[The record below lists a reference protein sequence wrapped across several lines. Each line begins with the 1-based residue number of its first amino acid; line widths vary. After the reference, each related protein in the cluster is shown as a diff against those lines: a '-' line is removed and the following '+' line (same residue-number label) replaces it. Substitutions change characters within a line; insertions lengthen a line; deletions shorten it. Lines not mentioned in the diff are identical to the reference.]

1 MFTPNLKST
10 NFRNI
15 ILGLFITSCLS
26 GCEFLKMK
34 EETPENKE
42 TQSLPVARAHETYLY
57 PEDLEGI
64 QPGLSVED
72 SINLVERY
80 INSWVKKQLLIKEA
94 SSKIEFNEAELQR
107 KILNYRY
114 ALMVYEYKKHYIN
127 NTLNK
132 EVSEE
137 EIVKYYEGNI
147 ENFELKQNIIRGIYI
162 KIPNEAPQLE
172 KLTLLINSSQ
182 YKEQEELKSYCLRF
196 ATAYSLED
204 STWINFDEVVEDSP
218 MNAILNK
225 VQFLKENRYIE
236 TSDDRF
242 SYFLRIDEYKIS
254 DQISPLEF
262 VKDQIRNIIINK
274 RKVELANNL
283 EDEVFDRAVNNND
296 FEIYNN

>member
-1 MFTPNLKST
+1 MISH
-10 NFRNI
+10 NI
-15 ILGLFITSCLS
+15 ILGLFIISCLS

-34 EETPENKE
+34 EETPENAE
-42 TQSLPVARAHETYLY
+42 PQPLPLARAHETYLF

-64 QPGLSVED
+64 VQPGLSIED
-72 SINLVERY
+72 STNLVERY
-80 INSWVKKQLLIKEA
+80 INSWVKKQLLINEA
-94 SSKIEFNEAELQR
+94 SSKIEFNEVELQR
-107 KILNYRY
+107 KILKYRY
-114 ALMVYEYKKHYIN
+114 ALMGYEYKKHYIN

-204 STWINFDEVVEDSP
+204 STWINFDEVVADSP

-242 SYFLRIDEYKIS
+242 SYYLRIDEYKIS

-296 FEIYNN
+296 FEIYNNY